1 MRRTN
6 LSTLFS
12 AITITLL
19 ASACNTTTTE
29 QSQVQE
35 TTSIEEASGEPV
47 ANLKYSSVGQQTIDH
62 LLSAYIELKDAFVA
76 TDSELAKSKA
86 ESMLSHIDEGV
97 TEVLS
102 SISSSAKKIISI
114 NDIEDQ
120 RAEFEEI
127 SKEIY
132 QLIKGTE
139 NNSITIYKQSCPMA
153 FDNKGAFWLSTEE
166 KVINPYFGSKM
177 LHCGKV
183 EEILTSDN

>member
-6 LSTLFS
+6 LSTIFS
-12 AITITLL
+12 VITIALI
-19 ASACNTTTTE
+19 ASSCNTATTE
-29 QSQVQE
+29 QSHVQE

-47 ANLKYSSVGQQTIDH
+47 GNLKYSSVSQQTTDH

-76 TDSELAKSKA
+76 TDSELAKAKA

-97 TEVLS
+97 TEVFG
-102 SISSSAKKIISI
+102 SISGAAKNIISI
-114 NDIEDQ
+114 DNIEDQ
-120 RAEFEEI
+120 RAEFEAI

-139 NNSITIYKQSCPMA
+139 DNSITIYKQYCPMA